1 MLTYLP
7 AISRLEASEGMV
19 AALSAE
25 KKAMEASADAE
36 RRDAKEARKAM
47 AESQRELGSLRQEAA
62 KVRRAAPHTL
72 RPLAPPAPPYGT
84 PCILAH
90 SCTLRPAPAA
100 REPRL
105 PPPL

>member
-62 KVRRAAPHTL
+62 KVRRAAPHTPC
-72 RPLAPPAPPYGT
+72 PLAPRHPHASLRTLAPCALHP
-84 PCILAH
+84 
-90 SCTLRPAPAA
+90 RPVSRAS
-100 REPRL
+100 

>member
-47 AESQRELGSLRQEAA
+47 AESQRELGSLRQEAS
-62 KVRRAAPHTL
+62 KVRRAAPHPPCPL
-72 RPLAPPAPPYGT
+72 RPGT
-84 PCILAH
+84 PMHPCA
-90 SCTLRPAPAA
+90 APCALHPQPVSRA
-100 REPRL
+100 S